1 MQANVKSQLL
11 LSHQV
16 YIHQLQTS
24 RHISFSARNY
34 AKGKDKKKEKKRVT
48 VRVNEAEMAD
58 LLDVTALR
66 ERLDAVL
73 DRLRDN
79 FVKQLSVRTSIGS
92 IESLSVTV
100 EGDAFPLNEVA
111 QVVRKSATLLVIN
124 SAALPQACPDIVRTL
139 QQSGMGLSPQQE
151 GTTVYVQIPKVTRE
165 HREKLAKGAKAAFNT
180 ARDKLKDVQNN
191 QLKVLKKNEETSED
205 LLFSVQS
212 QVTELTHQYVTEA
225 EKLLKAKTTELLG
238 DK

>member
-1 MQANVKSQLL
+1 
-11 LSHQV
+11 
-16 YIHQLQTS
+16 
-24 RHISFSARNY
+24 
-34 AKGKDKKKEKKRVT
+34 VT
-48 VRVNEAEMAD
+48 VRVNEAEMAE
-58 LLDVTALR
+58 LLDVAALR

-73 DRLRDN
+73 GRLRDN

-124 SAALPQACPDIVRTL
+124 SAALPQACPEIVRTL

-191 QLKVLKKNEETSED
+191 QLKVLKKNEQTSED

-225 EKLLKAKTTELLG
+225 EKLLKAKAAELLG

>member
-1 MQANVKSQLL
+1 
-11 LSHQV
+11 
-16 YIHQLQTS
+16 
-24 RHISFSARNY
+24 
-34 AKGKDKKKEKKRVT
+34 
-48 VRVNEAEMAD
+48 VRVNEAEMAE
-58 LLDVTALR
+58 LLDVAVLR
-66 ERLDAVL
+66 ERLNAVL

-124 SAALPQACPDIVRTL
+124 SAALPQACPEIVRTL

-191 QLKVLKKNEETSED
+191 QLKVLKKNEQTSED

-225 EKLLKAKTTELLG
+225 EKLLKAKAAELLG

>member
-1 MQANVKSQLL
+1 
-11 LSHQV
+11 
-16 YIHQLQTS
+16 
-24 RHISFSARNY
+24 
-34 AKGKDKKKEKKRVT
+34 
-48 VRVNEAEMAD
+48 VRVNEAEMAE
-58 LLDVTALR
+58 LLDVAALR

-73 DRLRDN
+73 GRLRDN

-191 QLKVLKKNEETSED
+191 QLKVLKKNEQTSED

-225 EKLLKAKTTELLG
+225 EKLLKAKTADLLG

>member
-1 MQANVKSQLL
+1 
-11 LSHQV
+11 
-16 YIHQLQTS
+16 
-24 RHISFSARNY
+24 
-34 AKGKDKKKEKKRVT
+34 
-48 VRVNEAEMAD
+48 
-58 LLDVTALR
+58 
-66 ERLDAVL
+66 
-73 DRLRDN
+73 
-79 FVKQLSVRTSIGS
+79 
-92 IESLSVTV
+92 VTV

-191 QLKVLKKNEETSED
+191 QLKILKKNEQTSED

-225 EKLLKAKTTELLG
+225 EKLLKAKAAELLG

>member
-1 MQANVKSQLL
+1 M
-11 LSHQV
+11 
-16 YIHQLQTS
+16 
-24 RHISFSARNY
+24 
-34 AKGKDKKKEKKRVT
+34 
-48 VRVNEAEMAD
+48 RVNEAEMAD

-191 QLKVLKKNEETSED
+191 QLKVLKKNEQTSED

>member
-1 MQANVKSQLL
+1 
-11 LSHQV
+11 
-16 YIHQLQTS
+16 
-24 RHISFSARNY
+24 
-34 AKGKDKKKEKKRVT
+34 
-48 VRVNEAEMAD
+48 VRVNEAEMAE
-58 LLDVTALR
+58 LLDVAVLR

-124 SAALPQACPDIVRTL
+124 SAALPQACPEIVRAL

-191 QLKVLKKNEETSED
+191 QLKVLKKNEQTSED

-225 EKLLKAKTTELLG
+225 EKLLKAKAAELLG

>member
-1 MQANVKSQLL
+1 
-11 LSHQV
+11 
-16 YIHQLQTS
+16 
-24 RHISFSARNY
+24 
-34 AKGKDKKKEKKRVT
+34 
-48 VRVNEAEMAD
+48 VRVNEAEMAE
-58 LLDVTALR
+58 LLDVAALR

-191 QLKVLKKNEETSED
+191 QLKVLKKNEQTSED

-225 EKLLKAKTTELLG
+225 EKLLKAKAAELLG